1 MRQASKMMKFVRD
14 WDLDGSGEIE
24 RWEFR
29 RAIGSMGVVAPSI
42 AMIDALFDEM
52 VSCTPPDPRPGC
64 CAHARLLRVARGR

>member
-1 MRQASKMMKFVRD
+1 MSYVLRDTLRRQARKVMASVKQ

-29 RAIGSMGVVAPSI
+29 RAIGSMGLVAPSV

-52 VSCTPPDPRPGC
+52 DAGACPEPNRL
-64 CAHARLLRVARGR
+64 HA